1 MTSPAIRPTT
11 ITPED
16 EALAAAIELLS
27 CSFNTPVMGPT
38 VSLGS
43 VPRGI
48 AGLSSPPVSGRP
60 GFLGPPL
67 NDVVE
72 MKREEGEEGDDVRM
86 EDLEERRNMMMMEED
101 GDEDGEEDEAEGE
114 EDEDEDEDEDDEGV
128 WKGRGRSE
136 EEEDGVFGQMEE

>member
-1 MTSPAIRPTT
+1 MTSPATRPTS

-38 VSLGS
+38 VPLGS

-86 EDLEERRNMMMMEED
+86 EDLEERRNVMMEED
-101 GDEDGEEDEAEGE
+101 D
-114 EDEDEDEDEDDEGV
+114 DEDEEEDDDDDEEEEEEEEEEV
-128 WKGRGRSE
+128 WKRRGRSE
-136 EEEDGVFGQMEE
+136 EDEDGVFGQMEE

>member
-1 MTSPAIRPTT
+1 MTSPAIKPTT

-38 VSLGS
+38 VPLGS

-86 EDLEERRNMMMMEED
+86 EDLEERRNMMMED
-101 GDEDGEEDEAEGE
+101 GDEDEEGDEEEGD
-114 EDEDEDEDEDDEGV
+114 EDEDEDEDEDREEV
-128 WKGRGRSE
+128 WKRRGRSE

>member
-38 VSLGS
+38 VPLGS

-86 EDLEERRNMMMMEED
+86 EDLEERRNMMMEED
-101 GDEDGEEDEAEGE
+101 GDEDEEEEEEEEG
-114 EDEDEDEDEDDEGV
+114 DEDEDEDGDGV
-128 WKGRGRSE
+128 WKRGGRSE